1 MSPEQLLTPEFREV
15 LRTSSFRATII
26 DETHCI
32 AMWSAFRFEYSR
44 IHTIRT
50 LLPVDS
56 VVFTCAATLNLVLE
70 KQIFEDG
77 GFGRG
82 HSWDSNVAYEP

>member
-15 LRTSSFRATII
+15 LRTPSFRATII

-44 IHTIRT
+44 IHTIS
-50 LLPVDS
+50 LLPVDT
-56 VVFTCAATLNLVLE
+56 VVFACAATLNLVLE
-70 KQIFEDG
+70 KQRMVDLEGATLGI
-77 GFGRG
+77 RMLA
-82 HSWDSNVAYEP
+82 SYEP

>member
-1 MSPEQLLTPEFREV
+1 MKRIALRCGVHFALNIHKSIQYSPTV
-15 LRTSSFRATII
+15 
-26 DETHCI
+26 
-32 AMWSAFRFEYSR
+32 
-44 IHTIRT
+44 
-50 LLPVDS
+50 LPVDSAS